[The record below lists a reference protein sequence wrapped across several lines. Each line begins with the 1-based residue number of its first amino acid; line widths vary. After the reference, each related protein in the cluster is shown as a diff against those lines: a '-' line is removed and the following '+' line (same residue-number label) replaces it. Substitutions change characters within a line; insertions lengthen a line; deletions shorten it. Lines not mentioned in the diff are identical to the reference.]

1 MIPICSTLSGRLK
14 IPVPIALARRVRMAA
29 LRAPFLMGPKALFK
43 KGLFSEGSI
52 ESLVRTEAEGC
63 Y

>member
-1 MIPICSTLSGRLK
+1 
-14 IPVPIALARRVRMAA
+14 MAA

-43 KGLFSEGSI
+43 KGLLSEGSI

-63 Y
+63 YEVRSVDIG